1 MSTTD
6 GAIDQKSFYDLEG
19 IYYCL
24 LPKTDMEMK
33 YLASTKFIYNFQHK
47 SNNINRYSSIINNLK
62 YE

>member
-33 YLASTKFIYNFQHK
+33 YLASTNFIYNFQHK
-47 SNNINRYSSIINNLK
+47 SNNIIDIQA
-62 YE
+62 